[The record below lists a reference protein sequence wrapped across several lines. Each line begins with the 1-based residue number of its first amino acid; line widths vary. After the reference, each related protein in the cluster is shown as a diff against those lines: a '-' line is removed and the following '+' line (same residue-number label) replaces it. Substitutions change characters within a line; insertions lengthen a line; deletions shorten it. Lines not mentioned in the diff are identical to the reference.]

1 MADIESLLN
10 RWQSAGVLDA
20 EDAARIHAWEQEQ
33 QNSGSLRWQGLR
45 WQGLVALIL
54 GAILLACG
62 VVLFVSAHWD
72 QLSPGWRFTSVI
84 ALVAVFHLTGAWTRK
99 SFGLLSTTLHAV
111 GTVSTG
117 AALALVGQIF
127 NIHEH
132 WPTAVL
138 LWALAALAGWILL
151 RDEAQETLALLLV
164 PAWIASEIAH
174 AASGHIGAEV
184 FIGRMLVVWSL
195 LYLTFFLNSRH
206 KVVQGI
212 LFGAAA
218 ATGIAGIAL
227 LVGGWHSW
235 SADQTFLSL
244 WTRLWAWVAI
254 AALPLFL
261 AVFRMRRSL
270 IPVGVALVFSVAL
283 PWFSRTVSNTL
294 HYRAYTHTQVLTR
307 PGIFSHIL
315 VAALAVFVIWWGVRQ
330 ASRALVNLGIAGF
343 GLAVAWFYCS
353 DIFNTVG
360 RALGLIGL
368 GVLFLAGGWAL
379 EKMRRRLLGHMG
391 KTAGSATEV
400 Q

>member
-151 RDEAQETLALLLV
+151 RDQAQQTLALLLI
-164 PAWIASEIAH
+164 PAWIFSELEFYSERH
-174 AASGHIGAEV
+174 LGQDV
-184 FIGRMLVVWSL
+184 LLGRFLVVWAVMFLTMSL
-195 LYLTFFLNSRH
+195 KSRRA
-206 KVVQGI
+206 VVQGV
-212 LFGAAA
+212 LFSASA
-218 ATGIAGIAL
+218 IAL
-227 LVGGWHSW
+227 VAGAEFMLDRWSVEPWANAHGFSFQFWSW
-235 SADQTFLSL
+235 IL
-244 WTRLWAWVAI
+244 I

-261 AVFRMRRSL
+261 SLFGFRRSFV
-270 IPVGVALVFSVAL
+270 PVAASVGFALAL
-283 PWFSRTVSNTL
+283 PWCVHQARDFRGCFDGPCLRTAPSL
-294 HYRAYTHTQVLTR
+294 LA
-307 PGIFSHIL
+307 HIL
-315 VAALAVFVIWWGVRQ
+315 VAAFAVFLAWWGVRQ
-330 ASRALVNLGIAGF
+330 SSRALVNLGIAGF
-343 GLAVAWFYCS
+343 GLAVAWFYFS

-368 GVLFLAGGWAL
+368 GILFLAGGWAL
-379 EKMRRRLLGHMG
+379 DKARHRLLGHIG
-391 KTAGSATEV
+391 KARPPAAEV